1 MLIWTGVSCDGG
13 ETRLVVISYIEAGV
27 VRGPLSRL
35 CHYSVTGQTRDT
47 VEGPTGHHWLP
58 LCPTLTLSILISL
71 SHAKI
76 KALAGLAGDW
86 GCVWCAARDGERH
99 SGNLLRSRGHVLVTQ
114 SQVTHSQVTL
124 KWLSSDSQVTL
135 GAAVKRVTGH
145 FLLVP
150 SVWPVGPLR
159 PQSNKIVVGNTS
171 NLQTCSH
178 WLLLGVRII
187 EGNSSDLINN
197 SCYLFISFRMIKYRG
212 DGGLAQRMSWLK
224 MWRGR
229 RERRG
234 RTVRLLIVCSTLLTL
249 VISTQGIRCY
259 TDLEAT
265 QVSTGN
271 RN

>member
-124 KWLSSDSQVTL
+124 KWLSSDSGHCSEGSHRSLPPCPLSVAGGSSQTSIQQNSRGKHIKL
-135 GAAVKRVTGH
+135 TNLFSLIAAG
-145 FLLVP
+145 
-150 SVWPVGPLR
+150 
-159 PQSNKIVVGNTS
+159 
-171 NLQTCSH
+171 
-178 WLLLGVRII
+178 
-187 EGNSSDLINN
+187 SSDH
-197 SCYLFISFRMIKYRG
+197 RG
-212 DGGLAQRMSWLK
+212 EL
-224 MWRGR
+224 
-229 RERRG
+229 
-234 RTVRLLIVCSTLLTL
+234 
-249 VISTQGIRCY
+249 
-259 TDLEAT
+259 
-265 QVSTGN
+265 
-271 RN
+271 

>member
-1 MLIWTGVSCDGG
+1 MQRSKLWLDWRVIEVVFDVPQ
-13 ETRLVVISYIEAGV
+13 ETV
-27 VRGPLSRL
+27 
-35 CHYSVTGQTRDT
+35 RDT
-47 VEGPTGHHWLP
+47 
-58 LCPTLTLSILISL
+58 
-71 SHAKI
+71 
-76 KALAGLAGDW
+76 
-86 GCVWCAARDGERH
+86 AATCW
-99 SGNLLRSRGHVLVTQ
+99 GHVVTCW
-114 SQVTHSQVTL
+114 SHKAKWHTA

-135 GAAVKRVTGH
+135 GTVVKRVTGH

>member
-1 MLIWTGVSCDGG
+1 MNWSAVWRRGDTSGCYLLHWGWCSERSSVKVVSLLSYRTDTGHSGGTHWAPLTPTVSHSHTLNPHLIISCKDQSSGWTGGW
-13 ETRLVVISYIEAGV
+13 L
-27 VRGPLSRL
+27 RL
-35 CHYSVTGQTRDT
+35 CLMCRKRRWETQRQLVEVTWSRAGHTKRSDT
-47 VEGPTGHHWLP
+47 QP
-58 LCPTLTLSILISL
+58 
-71 SHAKI
+71 
-76 KALAGLAGDW
+76 
-86 GCVWCAARDGERH
+86 
-99 SGNLLRSRGHVLVTQ
+99 
-114 SQVTHSQVTL
+114 
-124 KWLSSDSQVTL
+124 SDSQVTL
-135 GAAVKRVTGH
+135 GTAVKRVTGH